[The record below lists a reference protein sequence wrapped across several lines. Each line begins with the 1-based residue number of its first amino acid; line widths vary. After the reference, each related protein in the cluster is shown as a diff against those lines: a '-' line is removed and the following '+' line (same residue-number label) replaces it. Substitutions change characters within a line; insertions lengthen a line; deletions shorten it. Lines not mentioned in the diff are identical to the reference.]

1 MKPKKNPGN
10 RGRKFA
16 FALLWTCA
24 ALVAGAAES
33 NAVALDLQVDEV
45 RYVDS
50 NVLAF
55 PLDWESGL
63 VPAGVTKATL
73 RVKGAH
79 VDVSNTVSKP
89 AASISC
95 TLFDEP
101 PVPFRSDSLKA
112 TLVFA
117 SDDGALAVT
126 NTATYELR
134 AGSFARGRVLT
145 VAESSNR
152 WRHYQPPVD
161 IPYDTRW
168 FPSLLGGHLTW
179 LSASNLVTG
188 VNTQKTG
195 MAPLNGDGGPR
206 GFVPMEK
213 EVYPVGAYYLKIY
226 SGSTLVSDVWLDG
239 VVGSMVIVR

>member
-1 MKPKKNPGN
+1 MKPKKNPGD

-33 NAVALDLQVDEV
+33 NAVALDLQADEV

-50 NVLAF
+50 NVLEF

-145 VAESSNR
+145 VAETRNA
-152 WRHYQPPVD
+152 WRTYSPPVD
-161 IPYDTRW
+161 IPFDARW
-168 FPSLLGGHLTW
+168 YPNLQGDGPSYGMV
-179 LSASNLVTG
+179 SNLVSGACTKP
-188 VNTQKTG
+188 V
-195 MAPLNGDGGPR
+195 APFVGSLIPY
-206 GFVPMEK
+206 GFIPMERTA
-213 EVYPVGAYYLKIY
+213 YPAGQYYVKMWYWDQML
-226 SGSTLVSDVWLDG
+226 DEVWLDG
-239 VVGSMVIVR
+239 RSGSMIIVR